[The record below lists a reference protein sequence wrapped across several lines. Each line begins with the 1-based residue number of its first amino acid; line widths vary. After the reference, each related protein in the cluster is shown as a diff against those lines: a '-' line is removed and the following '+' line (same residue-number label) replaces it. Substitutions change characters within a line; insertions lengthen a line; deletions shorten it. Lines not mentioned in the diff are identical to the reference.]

1 VSPAP
6 PLDATVRLS
15 LRRRKDRRRRWLRWL
30 VAALALAAVAGAVYL
45 VAFSPVLAVA
55 RVEISGTDVVS
66 KKEVT
71 QAAAVPLGL
80 PLVRLD
86 VAGIA
91 ERVAGL
97 PPVAEVSVT
106 REWPDQVRIAITE
119 RQPKLAIQS
128 GTGYLI
134 ADASGVVF
142 DTAKSLPKGL
152 VRLEAS
158 TREPQTLADAG
169 VVFSSL
175 SKQTAGEVSTIEVK
189 GPDAITLRL
198 RSGIRV
204 FWGSAEQSE
213 LKSQV
218 TDLLL
223 EGDGK
228 VFDVSAPTHPT
239 RR

>member
-1 VSPAP
+1 MT
-6 PLDATVRLS
+6 LDATTRLAV
-15 LRRRKDRRRRWLRWL
+15 RRRSQRRRRWLQWL
-30 VAALALAAVAGAVYL
+30 WCALALAVVAGAVYL
-45 VAFSPVLAVA
+45 VGFSPVLAVA
-55 RVEISGTDVVS
+55 RVEISGT
-66 KKEVT
+66 EVASE
-71 QAAAVPLGL
+71 QEVAEAAAVELGT

-106 REWPDQVRIAITE
+106 RLWPDQVTIAVTE
-119 RQPKLAIQS
+119 REPRLAIAS

-142 DTAKSLPKGL
+142 DTATSRPRGL
-152 VRLEAS
+152 VLVEADP
-158 TREPQTLADAG
+158 RDQRALADAG

-175 SKQTAGEVSTIEVK
+175 SEKTADKVTAVQARGRDS
-189 GPDAITLRL
+189 ITLRL
-198 RSGIRV
+198 KNGARV

-213 LKSQV
+213 LKSEV
-218 TDLLL
+218 LDVLL
-223 EGDGK
+223 EQDGT
-228 VFDVSAPTHPT
+228 VFDVSAPAHPT

>member
-1 VSPAP
+1 MT
-6 PLDATVRLS
+6 LDATTRLAV
-15 LRRRKDRRRRWLRWL
+15 RRRSQRRRRWLQWL
-30 VAALALAAVAGAVYL
+30 ALALALAAAAGAVYL
-45 VAFSPVLAVA
+45 VGFSPVLAVA

-66 KKEVT
+66 KEEVS
-71 QAAAVPLGL
+71 QAAAIELGT

-97 PPVAEVSVT
+97 PPVAEVSVI
-106 REWPDQVRIAITE
+106 RGWPDQVTIAITE
-119 RQPKLAIQS
+119 RKARLAIAS

-142 DTAKSLPKGL
+142 DTAKSRPKSL
-152 VRLEAS
+152 VLVEADPHDQVALS
-158 TREPQTLADAG
+158 DAG

-175 SKQTAGEVSTIEVK
+175 SEKTADKVEAVQARGRDSIS
-189 GPDAITLRL
+189 LRL
-198 RSGIRV
+198 EKGIRV

-213 LKSQV
+213 LKSEV
-218 TDLLL
+218 LDVLLKQ
-223 EGDGK
+223 DGT
-228 VFDVSAPTHPT
+228 VFDVSAPAHPT